1 MACHRWRHAHTDK
14 IPADTFTYMHIRT
27 ALGHKNTCRL
37 TDDHGISSI
46 SARTLEVGVYPSLT
60 RISYMSP
67 WPRLMA
73 PYFKFKLRVWPAEC
87 TFSHSVYC
95 LPAVA
100 GRDRQ
105 QWQAARAL
113 AAGRDSGRAIG
124 RPRRGRRPMRQPRS
138 GQTGQRLRICLI
150 SIRSAGRSLRPAARS
165 GRCKVGRA

>member
-1 MACHRWRHAHTDK
+1 
-14 IPADTFTYMHIRT
+14 MHIRT

-100 GRDRQ
+100 SRDRQ
-105 QWQAARAL
+105 QWQAGHCQWQQ
-113 AAGRDSGRAIG
+113 AGTR
-124 RPRRGRRPMRQPRS
+124 
-138 GQTGQRLRICLI
+138 
-150 SIRSAGRSLRPAARS
+150 AGRSDGRADAARAPATS
-165 GRCKVGRA
+165 APPDATTAVGPDWAAIKDLSY